1 MASIFN
7 PQGGKT
13 MKIFV
18 KGLGEVEVSAGVT
31 DPEWERD
38 HPDIDEDTDEDEPP
52 FARGNKC
59 PYCGK
64 AIT

>member
-1 MASIFN
+1 
-7 PQGGKT
+7 

-18 KGLGEVEVSAGVT
+18 KGLGEVEVSAGAT